1 MGMNKGLN
9 DLSWAQTLLI
19 DLKKYME
26 IENRCKQTERD
37 FGKDVNMCID
47 FVPGNWTLWSFVSF
61 TWFFA
66 PVQEGIASQFPEAR
80 VR

>member
-26 IENRCKQTERD
+26 IENRYKQTERD
-37 FGKDVNMCID
+37 FGKTWICVLILYLETELC
-47 FVPGNWTLWSFVSF
+47 GHLSVS
-61 TWFFA
+61 
-66 PVQEGIASQFPEAR
+66 PDS
-80 VR
+80 